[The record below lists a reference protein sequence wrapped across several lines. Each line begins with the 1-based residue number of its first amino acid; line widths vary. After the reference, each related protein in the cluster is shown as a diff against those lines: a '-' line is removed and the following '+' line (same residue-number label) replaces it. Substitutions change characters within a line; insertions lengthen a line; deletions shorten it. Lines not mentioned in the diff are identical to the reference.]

1 MLAGMPGWALQV
13 VKHLN
18 DASVDT
24 AQVWK
29 PTGEPYFCRSRAD
42 PNAGALGPFGF
53 TAPDKLAASY
63 KGEESFQGQ
72 GVSKF
77 LVKHKEMEHVE
88 VEYLAKNIGRTDTE
102 VLFAPVMFKV
112 TVGAGKPDARV
123 IAYVLDKF
131 KPVSSI
137 LPDVFR
143 WYQESGLTTTQSA
156 PFNSSACK
164 TTLPYTSTNVVPTAA
179 TIYGT
184 SPFTPMGSS
193 PLATDFY
200 WDLQNDPTL
209 TAAAWAANKRL
220 EEDSRPPS
228 APSASPEPPLA
239 PSTSDGR
246 RLREQ
251 INPVRS
257 NAKTPPA
264 LISTAL
270 KGESNLG
277 FHGRALGYKY
287 CSDCILI
294 GGSFDILSSKPGF
307 EPGFKPT
314 VVPVCSRDQFTAID
328 LQSIGAPAKPPP
340 SEDEISFGC
349 SVHFSYPLQCAGRI
363 ACNVALKPAAGLGFV
378 TLKMGGSVDWD
389 FGMIDGNFGFKAQG
403 CLSAGV
409 TVGVPNCWWCP
420 TLAAAKVKVCLSG
433 DSMPCADAEGGRFTE
448 LIFTAGVKVWVLV
461 VGASLELKIFK
472 YPGADPAWCPEE
484 RANRVNGGNHELT
497 VEGAIYIC
505 FIWCWDIYNGH
516 LIPSYSN
523 DALMRDRR
531 NNGYGAACWNKGQ
544 TRCRNGICDICENS
558 TGSCCRSNFN
568 DWTPECSGHG
578 PRHHHRCG
586 DSNYLCLERCA
597 TNNSDGSYSRS
608 PERAH
613 EACMRSNSD
622 VC

>member
-1 MLAGMPGWALQV
+1 MLAGLPGWALQV
-13 VKHLN
+13 VKHLD

-102 VLFAPVMFKV
+102 VLFAPVVFKV
-112 TVGAGKPDARV
+112 TIGAGKPDARV
-123 IAYVLDKF
+123 IAYVFDKF

-179 TIYGT
+179 IIYGT
-184 SPFTPMGSS
+184 SPFTPMGGS

-220 EEDSRPPS
+220 GEDNSPPS
-228 APSASPEPPLA
+228 APSAPPEPSLA

-270 KGESNLG
+270 KVESNLG
-277 FHGRALGYKY
+277 FHGRALSKPKGEYYSPFKY
-287 CSDCILI
+287 CKDCILI
-294 GGSFDILSSKPGF
+294 GGTLDISGVR
-307 EPGFKPT
+307 PT
-314 VVPVCSRDQFTAID
+314 AELQVCSASYGEID
-328 LQSIGAPAKPPP
+328 LQSRPPP
-340 SEDEISFGC
+340 PPAIEEGEEGIAFACSFH
-349 SVHFSYPLQCAGRI
+349 VSYPSLCAGRI
-363 ACNVALKPAAGLGFV
+363 ACSAAYSPVLTAGWV
-378 TLKMGGSVDWD
+378 TLEMGGSVIWD
-389 FGMIDGNFGFKAQG
+389 FGIDDDGKFGIEVEG

-409 TVGVPNCWWCP
+409 SVGVPFCWWCP
-420 TLAAAKVKVCLSG
+420 TLASAQVEVCVSAH
-433 DSMPCADAEGGRFTE
+433 SMPCAEAEGGRFTE
-448 LIFTAGVKVWVLV
+448 LTFTAGVKLWFLI

-472 YPGADPAWCPEE
+472 YPEADPAWCPEE

-497 VEGAIYIC
+497 VQGAIYIC
-505 FIWCWDIYNGH
+505 FIWCWDIYSGH

-531 NNGYGAACWNKGQ
+531 KNGYGADCWNK
-544 TRCRNGICDICENS
+544 CRTGICDICENS
-558 TGSCCRSNFN
+558 TGSCCRSNFQ

-578 PRHHHRCG
+578 PRHRHECS
-586 DSNYLCLERCA
+586 DSNYLCLERCG
-597 TNNSDGSYSRS
+597 TNNSDGSYIRS
-608 PERAH
+608 LPRAH
-613 EACMRSNSD
+613 EACMRSNRD